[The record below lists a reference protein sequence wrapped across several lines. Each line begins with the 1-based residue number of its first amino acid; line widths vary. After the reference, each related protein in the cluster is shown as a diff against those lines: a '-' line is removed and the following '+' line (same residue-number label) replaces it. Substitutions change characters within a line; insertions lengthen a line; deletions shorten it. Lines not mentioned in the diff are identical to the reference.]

1 MDFVTI
7 GEYAEAKDRQRFLI
21 REQQVDLSL
30 GYGVSEKFHSRT
42 SSVRV
47 SGNVSHRWRLGV
59 KAEATRASQYRPAEV
74 VESRDVAANEDWVMS
89 FIVE

>member
-7 GEYAEAKDRQRFLI
+7 GEYSDAKDRQRSLI
-21 REQQVDLSL
+21 CEQQVDLSL
-30 GYGVSEKFHSRT
+30 GEGVSAKFHSRT

-47 SGNVSHRWRLGV
+47 CGNVPQRWRLGV

-74 VESRDVAANEDWVMS
+74 VESLDVAANEDWVMS